1 MTVTLVVPDKIY
13 DQLVEK
19 SNLLVE
25 SAGVL
30 LAMRC
35 ETSMGDVRLLAREIC
50 WVDSSAYLR
59 QTSSDMSI
67 TPQGYIEALAKAES
81 QNAVPI
87 WFHTH
92 PGKYSVP
99 LQSDA
104 DKRVDSEISDLFQ
117 LRSGTDYYGTLIT
130 SPRDGH
136 IAFSGSI
143 QYRTNEPVAIDKL
156 WVVGNRWKMLSAF
169 NRSNGDVGLMYTRNV
184 RAFGPEIQRVIGMLQ
199 VAIVGAGGTGS
210 AVAEQLVRLGVRRL
224 VLVDSDKLSSSN
236 VTRVYGS
243 TLDDVGTLK
252 VDVLCKHLRRI
263 APDLQC
269 TSIASMVTAEAVGR
283 ELSGCDLIFGC
294 TDDNAG
300 RLVLSRLST
309 YFLIP
314 VIDLGVLLS
323 SNGKE
328 ELEGIYGRITLMYP
342 GSACLMCRNRIDL
355 ARASAEMKTP
365 EERKRLADEGYAP
378 ALGEVEPAVV
388 SFTTIVAASAVSEFL
403 ERLIGFGAENR
414 TSEVLLRIHDR
425 EISTNHVEPRIGHY
439 CHPSTGKL
447 GLGYTEPFLEQVW
460 S

>member
-1 MTVTLVVPDKIY
+1 
-13 DQLVEK
+13 
-19 SNLLVE
+19 
-25 SAGVL
+25 
-30 LAMRC
+30 
-35 ETSMGDVRLLAREIC
+35 
-50 WVDSSAYLR
+50 
-59 QTSSDMSI
+59 
-67 TPQGYIEALAKAES
+67 
-81 QNAVPI
+81 
-87 WFHTH
+87 
-92 PGKYSVP
+92 
-99 LQSDA
+99 
-104 DKRVDSEISDLFQ
+104 
-117 LRSGTDYYGTLIT
+117 
-130 SPRDGH
+130 
-136 IAFSGSI
+136 
-143 QYRTNEPVAIDKL
+143 
-156 WVVGNRWKMLSAF
+156 
-169 NRSNGDVGLMYTRNV
+169 
-184 RAFGPEIQRVIGMLQ
+184 MLQ

-224 VLVDSDKLSSSN
+224 VLVDSDKLSCSN

-269 TSIASMVTAEAVGR
+269 TVIASMVTAEAVAR

-323 SNGKE
+323 SNDKE

-403 ERLIGFGAENR
+403 ERLIGFGSEFS